1 MYKTTDLYLATALRA
16 KGHKMEIKIISQY
29 KFEFIFT
36 GKNINSDVTD
46 FWDRKLMVNA
56 RDYAETIKEMKV
68 RIHN

>member
-16 KGHKMEIKIISQY
+16 RGHKMEIKIISQY
-29 KFEFIFT
+29 KFEFVFT

>member
-16 KGHKMEIKIISQY
+16 KGHKMEIKVISPY

-36 GKNINSDVTD
+36 GQGLDRDVAD

>member
-16 KGHKMEIKIISQY
+16 RGHKMEIKIISQY